1 MSSPWRKWLDI
12 QPEEIGLFLWTAALF
27 FLMRSSDLI
36 FDNFVETVFLKR
48 FGVKYLPMV
57 YMANS
62 VVTFFSMGA
71 LMGLLM
77 RFPSGR
83 LLRNM
88 LVCFGL
94 TLASLRIVVAME
106 VSFIYPVLFLLRS
119 QVEALNNLV
128 FWNMA
133 NDLFNTRQSKR
144 LFPLISAGGVLGAI
158 LASFSTPPL
167 AKAITLDNFMLLYAV
182 LCFMAAGVV
191 WRISQLFPT
200 LSLGERRQATGKKR
214 PSLAEEL
221 KNVWPMIRTSTLVAI
236 MVLITFLPNVMIPII
251 NYQFNFAVNEAFKSE
266 GGMVNFF
273 GWFRGGL
280 YIISFIILMFV
291 GKIYGRW
298 GLPVAL
304 MFHPANY
311 MIAFLSLL
319 LRFDIFSAMYARIS
333 TNVLRD
339 TINNPAREVL
349 MGLFPPQNR
358 AVMKTFLRGTVVR
371 IGIILGSGATMLCQ
385 GLIHPRYLSIVGL
398 AVGAGWVATS
408 IWLKRAYPRILLDLI
423 SKDTV
428 ELKSLG
434 HSELGDLFQ
443 DRQTQSQL
451 IAACRQASGG
461 QCVWY
466 AEMMRDQ
473 GVEGLDQIILEML
486 PHKDQEAVTGL
497 LPLLSPQAGDQ
508 ALKVLTG
515 LVDPARPEVCQAVA
529 QAAAR
534 LAGPEAARFL
544 RQFLEERFDLATQ
557 AQAVTGL
564 YRHDPQDMGERIAR
578 WLDAASLEERL
589 AGVAAAGGS
598 GDQAFLPRLRAMLRE
613 EADPHLVGRVLVALE
628 RLGDP
633 ELREVVLARLA
644 KDPEAL
650 PREVLESFAVA
661 DEPSAR
667 AFIGLLGHGSET
679 LRDLALRK
687 LGEAAELDSALLIES
702 LSTPDRQ
709 VREGVFHL
717 MQSLKISDR
726 EIMTFARD
734 QLQRSYFYLVE
745 ERALERLLEPCP
757 ARDLLKQHFLE
768 MMRVRVQTIL
778 RVLATQDNS
787 RNMRVVLRGL
797 GSADKRLRA
806 NAVEALETIL
816 GRGLSRAMVPLL
828 EKTDPA
834 ELMATGQRHFK
845 LGQALADHRQLTEHL
860 LSRRNWV
867 TLSLFLEYLAH
878 KGDRA
883 TWEEGLTRLRQFDD
897 PVVRER
903 VTRLVAAQGMAARG
917 EAEAMEEKTT
927 SLSEKILLLRGM
939 EMLAS
944 LSVSELAAV
953 AAVSEEISFTP
964 GQVIIREGEIGD
976 SMYFVVSGRVSVTK
990 IAEAQCNIE
999 LATMGPGEYFGEMA
1013 LFDNLE
1019 RSATVTALTETKLL
1033 MLHQR
1038 EFSEVVREYPQ
1049 VALRICTDLSR
1060 RVRNLQG
1067 RLQALQVCELPQE
1080 GQAS

>member
-1 MSSPWRKWLDI
+1 MPSPVRKWLDI
-12 QPEEIGLFLWTAALF
+12 QPEEVGIFLWTAMLF
-27 FLMRSSDLI
+27 FLMRNSDLI

-77 RFPSGR
+77 RLPSGR

-94 TLASLRIVVAME
+94 TLASLRVVVGME
-106 VSFIYPVLFLLRS
+106 VNFIYPVLFLLRS

-167 AKAITLDNFMLLYAV
+167 ARAIGLDNFMLTYAL

-191 WRISQLFPT
+191 WRISRLFPT
-200 LSLGERRQATGKKR
+200 LSLNDRREAKGQKR

-221 KNVWPMIRTSTLVAI
+221 KNVWPLIRTSTLVMI
-236 MVLITFLPNVMIPII
+236 MVLITFLPNVMIPIM
-251 NYQFNFAVNEAFKSE
+251 NYQFNFAVNAAFKSE

-311 MIAFLSLL
+311 MLAFLSLL

-371 IGIILGSGATMLCQ
+371 IGIILGSAATMLCQ

-398 AVGAGWVATS
+398 VFGGCWVVTS
-408 IWLKRAYPRILLDLI
+408 IWLKKAYPTILLDLI

-428 ELKSLG
+428 DIKSLER
-434 HSELGDLFQ
+434 SDLEDLFQ
-443 DRQTQSQL
+443 DRHAQAQL
-451 IAACRQASGG
+451 AGACRQAAGAE
-461 QCVWY
+461 CVWY
-466 AEMMRDQ
+466 AEMMR
-473 GVEGLDQIILEML
+473 GRAVEGLDQILLEIL
-486 PHKDQEAVTGL
+486 PGKDREAVLGL
-497 LPLLSPQAGDQ
+497 LPLISPQAGAR
-508 ALKVLTG
+508 ALEVFAG
-515 LVDPARPEVCQAVA
+515 LAEAADPELCLALAE
-529 QAAAR
+529 AAAR
-534 LAGPEAARFL
+534 LPGAEAQAFL
-544 RQFLEERFDLATQ
+544 RRLLEPRFDLSTQ
-557 AQAVTGL
+557 AQAVIGL
-564 YRHDPQDMGERIAR
+564 YPSDHQEMARRITA
-578 WLDAASLEERL
+578 WLDSDSPQERL
-589 AGVAAAGGS
+589 AGVRAAGGS
-598 GDQAFLPRLRAMLRE
+598 GQSAFLPRLRDLLASE
-613 EADPHLVGRVLVALE
+613 SDVTLVGRVLVALE

-633 ELREVVLARLA
+633 ELRDMVLSRLA
-644 KDPEAL
+644 ADPEGL
-650 PREVLESFAVA
+650 PHELLEAFAVA

-667 AFIGLLGHGSET
+667 AFIRLLGHGSQS

-687 LGEAAELDSALLIES
+687 LGQASELDSALLIES
-702 LSTPDRQ
+702 LSTPNRQ
-709 VREGVFHL
+709 VREGLFQL
-717 MQSLKISDR
+717 MESLKISDR
-726 EIMTFARD
+726 EIMNFAHN
-734 QLQRSYFYLVE
+734 QLARAYFYLME
-745 ERALERLLEPCP
+745 ERAVHRLLEPCP
-757 ARDLLKQHFLE
+757 ASDLLRQHFLE
-768 MMRVRVQTIL
+768 MTQTRVQTIL
-778 RVLATQDNS
+778 RVLETQDTS
-787 RNMRVVLRGL
+787 GSMRVVLRGL
-797 GSADKRLRA
+797 SSADKRLRA

-816 GRGLSRAMVPLL
+816 GRNLSRAMVPLL
-828 EKTDPA
+828 EQSDPA
-834 ELMATGQRHFK
+834 ALMSAGLGHFK
-845 LGQALADHRQLTEHL
+845 FRQPLDDRQQLNEHL
-860 LSRRNWV
+860 LNRRNWV
-867 TLSLFLEYLAH
+867 TLALFLECLAQGNDQASYA
-878 KGDRA
+878 KGL
-883 TWEEGLTRLRQFDD
+883 ELLGQFDD

-903 VTRLVAAQGMAARG
+903 VTRLVIARQAPTGG
-917 EAEAMEEKTT
+917 EITAMAEATT
-927 SLSEKILLLRGM
+927 SLSEKILLLKGM
-939 EMLAS
+939 EMLAG

-953 AAVSEEISFTP
+953 AAVSEEVSVAP
-964 GQVIIREGEIGD
+964 GEVIIGEGEIGD
-976 SMYFVVSGRVSVTK
+976 SMYFVVAGRAQVSK
-990 IAEAQCNIE
+990 IAEAGCQIE
-999 LATMGPGEYFGEMA
+999 LATLTPGEYFGEMA

-1019 RSATVTALTETKLL
+1019 RSATVKALETTKLL
-1033 MLHQR
+1033 MLHRR
-1038 EFSEVVREYPQ
+1038 EFNEVVREYPQ
-1049 VALRICTDLSR
+1049 VALQICTDLSR
-1060 RVRNLQG
+1060 RVRTLQG
-1067 RLQALQVCELPQE
+1067 KIQALQACEWPGPPQP
-1080 GQAS
+1080 S